1 MRVKE
6 RLLARADA
14 NMTSSLRRNLYFLT
28 ESKVRLKQNEIRL
41 MHARWPWCVKE
52 RLAKCLMKFFR
63 CKICSTKRSSFE
75 SRLFFSFFS
84 PSKTFPGGFV
94 SFPPPPQ
101 KTLFSTALFWRGSA
115 RVRVVIIILRAWKNT
130 TNYDDQLDRAS
141 TRATYAASKAIKLWT
156 AWTVTSTGEENGRK
170 KCFNSNSSSTRK
182 EEKNRITT

>member
-63 CKICSTKRSSFE
+63 CKICSYEKVFVRE
-75 SRLFFSFFS
+75 SLVFFPFFLLQNIS
-84 PSKTFPGGFV
+84 RFRFV
-94 SFPPPPQ
+94 SPQ

>member
-63 CKICSTKRSSFE
+63 CKIFSYEKVFVPERLFFF
-75 SRLFFSFFS
+75 LFFSF
-84 PSKTFPGGFV
+84 KTFPGFFRFL
-94 SFPPPPQ
+94 SPQ

>member
-52 RLAKCLMKFFR
+52 RLAKCCDEIFSVQNLFVKVFVR
-63 CKICSTKRSSFE
+63 E
-75 SRLFFSFFS
+75 RLFFFLFFPFNIS
-84 PSKTFPGGFV
+84 LGFV
-94 SFPPPPQ
+94 SFPPPH
-101 KTLFSTALFWRGSA
+101 KKLFSTALFWGGSA
-115 RVRVVIIILRAWKNT
+115 RVCVVIIILRAWKNT